1 MPNTTVITL
10 SAGPMRVEIAPEL
23 GACILSLTHEGR
35 PILRPATAARVVEG
49 GTRLSGCYP
58 MLPFANRIADGRFL
72 FAGRWQ
78 QLRANAPE
86 IVGPHALHG
95 LGWQHA
101 WEVLETGPDRLALGL
116 THRPQADGDW
126 PYAFTARQE
135 FRLSPGGL
143 QIGLRLVNDEKCNT
157 LAGMGLHPNFVNT
170 ADAML
175 RFAALSH
182 WRPGGD
188 GLPATVTMPPDPDF
202 RHGRLIAGTGLDG
215 DFAGWAGIAHLTG
228 LVPDLLV
235 TLKADRLFGTLRVFT
250 PEGRDFF
257 GVEPVSHGA
266 NAINQPGLPPMTILA
281 PGAALS
287 GTISILA
294 EPIA

>member
-1 MPNTTVITL
+1 MTNTIITL
-10 SAGPMRVEIAPEL
+10 SAGPMRMEVAPAL
-23 GACILSLTHEGR
+23 GACILSLTHDGR
-35 PILRPATAARVVEG
+35 SILRPATAAAVMEG
-49 GTRLSGCYP
+49 GTRLSGCYA
-58 MLPFANRIADGRFL
+58 MLPFANRIANGRFL

-95 LGWQHA
+95 LGWQRP
-101 WEVLETGPDRLALGL
+101 WQVLAAGTDFVSLGL
-116 THRPQADGDW
+116 THRPQAEGDW
-126 PYAFTARQE
+126 PYAFTARLDY
-135 FRLSPGGL
+135 RLSPGGL
-143 QIGLRLVNDEKCNT
+143 EVGMRLVNDEKSNA
-157 LAGMGLHPNFVNT
+157 LAGMGLHPNFINT
-170 ADAML
+170 PGAML

-202 RHGRLIAGTGLDG
+202 RHGRPVAGTALDG

-250 PEGRDFF
+250 PSDRDFF

-266 NAINQPGLPPMTILA
+266 NAINQPGLPPMAILA

-287 GTISILA
+287 GTISIRA
-294 EPIA
+294 EPVA